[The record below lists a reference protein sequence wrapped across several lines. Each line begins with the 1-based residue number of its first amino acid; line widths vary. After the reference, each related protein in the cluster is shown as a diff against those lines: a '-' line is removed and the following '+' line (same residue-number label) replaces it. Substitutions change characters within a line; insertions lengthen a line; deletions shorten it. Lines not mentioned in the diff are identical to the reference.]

1 MSSRAI
7 EAAHR
12 TNVNIEFN
20 KRATAL
26 AEQLGIQPME
36 PLPPAAKD
44 LEQYTIR
51 YLMIFSDFVLSSLQ
65 KMAETDDH
73 APKVAPAK
81 TVKKT
86 TAKGN
91 TQR

>member
-1 MSSRAI
+1 MSSRAV

-12 TNVNIEFN
+12 ADVNIEFN

-51 YLMIFSDFVLSSLQ
+51 YLMVFSDFVLSSLE
-65 KMAETDDH
+65 KMAEADDH
-73 APKVAPAK
+73 APAKAAPSK

-86 TAKGN
+86 TAKG
-91 TQR
+91 

>member
-1 MSSRAI
+1 MSSRAV
-7 EAAHR
+7 ETAHR
-12 TNVNIEFN
+12 ANVNIEFN

-51 YLMIFSDFVLSSLQ
+51 YL
-65 KMAETDDH
+65 T
-73 APKVAPAK
+73 
-81 TVKKT
+81 
-86 TAKGN
+86 
-91 TQR
+91 

>member
-1 MSSRAI
+1 MSSRAV

-12 TNVNIEFN
+12 ANVNIEFN

-36 PLPPAAKD
+36 PLPPAAKN

-51 YLMIFSDFVLSSLQ
+51 YLMIFSDFVLSCLE
-65 KMAETDDH
+65 KMAEAADH
-73 APKVAPAK
+73 APAKAPSK
-81 TVKKT
+81 TVKKPT
-86 TAKGN
+86 AAKG
-91 TQR
+91 